1 MQCINMYCAYSQ
13 QALSIN
19 QHVYTV
25 NRHCL
30 LFNMYF
36 AYSQLALPINQ
47 HVLCIQSTDTV
58 Y

>member
-1 MQCINMYCAYSQ
+1 MYCAYSK

-25 NRHCL
+25 NMYCL

-36 AYSQLALPINQ
+36 VYSQLAMPINQ
-47 HVLCIQSTDTV
+47 HVLYIQSTGTV